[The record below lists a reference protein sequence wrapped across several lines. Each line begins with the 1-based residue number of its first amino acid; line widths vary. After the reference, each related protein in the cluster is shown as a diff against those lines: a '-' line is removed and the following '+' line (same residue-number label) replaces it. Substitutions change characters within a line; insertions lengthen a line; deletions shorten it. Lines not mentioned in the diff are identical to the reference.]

1 MLVQIPSTSD
11 AVDDRGRLYKVFNV
25 YIGGHYHCSLRY
37 SHLLNFSQELGRNFD
52 VSGLDEFPAKR
63 AFSLRAGQLEERRIG
78 LERYLHSVCQDRAIQ
93 QSDILMEFLVAAQK
107 ASSGVTD
114 KDVSME
120 IYLVNGK
127 SVTVSLQSFDRSDEV
142 LEKAAVKVELNASLT
157 YYFSLYLEEQTGDK
171 WTLYRHLQD
180 YEAPFVSLETVNKHG
195 TFRVAMR
202 MNFWE
207 PELVHQLLGDHV
219 AINMLY
225 IEVMAYVDNDEWEV
239 GREVQEQLAGLR
251 RRGQK
256 KECVELAQ
264 TIPQFGYRQMNGL
277 HFNHPS
283 EQLQGFARIGRCEIV
298 TYTTSEQEG
307 EGVHCHS
314 YQLTRIR
321 CWKVGYQENSGQK
334 WLAFNYHHGDGKDD
348 FIWVRLVGKA
358 TVFLTLCIQSAVNE
372 LLRLRS
378 KQCVRLPS
386 EDSKRRKTALPIV
399 KFHVPSEG
407 QRVSQGSEVTD
418 DSVTSDQGDSTRQAG
433 ASEGRVKE
441 SGTHSMQVNT
451 QTFIARF
458 SKSSAREDV
467 DNPTFQCLTDDDL

>member
-1 MLVQIPSTSD
+1 M
-11 AVDDRGRLYKVFNV
+11 
-25 YIGGHYHCSLRY
+25 
-37 SHLLNFSQELGRNFD
+37 
-52 VSGLDEFPAKR
+52 
-63 AFSLRAGQLEERRIG
+63 
-78 LERYLHSVCQDRAIQ
+78 
-93 QSDILMEFLVAAQK
+93 
-107 ASSGVTD
+107 
-114 KDVSME
+114 
-120 IYLVNGK
+120 
-127 SVTVSLQSFDRSDEV
+127 
-142 LEKAAVKVELNASLT
+142 
-157 YYFSLYLEEQTGDK
+157 
-171 WTLYRHLQD
+171 
-180 YEAPFVSLETVNKHG
+180 
-195 TFRVAMR
+195 
-202 MNFWE
+202 
-207 PELVHQLLGDHV
+207 
-219 AINMLY
+219 
-225 IEVMAYVDNDEWEV
+225 
-239 GREVQEQLAGLR
+239 QEQLAGLR

-277 HFNHPS
+277 LFNHPS

-307 EGVHCHS
+307 EGVCCHS

-334 WLAFNYHHGDGKDD
+334 WLAFSYHHGDGKDD

-386 EDSKRRKTALPIV
+386 EGSKRRKTALPIV

-407 QRVSQGSEVTD
+407 QRVSQGSEVAD